1 MMVKSFQL
9 NAKKTLTI
17 CFAIFLSFF
26 SVSQTNAELESYKAK
41 YPGQHV
47 IMKTHSNKVMLTMVK
62 GQPQVV
68 HNYRMEFLI
77 LDQNGLLSLTE
88 ELIEHS
94 SFEQLTIN
102 EAYVL
107 VPKGD
112 GSEKVKVTQITTQ
125 DAETEGSIFHDDNK
139 ETRLI
144 FPKMTIGAL
153 RVLDYSVVVSENK
166 FPFGFNFCS
175 YYPIE
180 NSTFEV
186 ISDTSIHTIINLYN
200 TDKIKL
206 ETTVTILK
214 NKRTSTWS
222 TKNTPTYKMDFGSP
236 NRNYF
241 IPHLMGQISYFNTK
255 AGKTNVLET
264 LDDLHDWYFTNITEV
279 YNEVPNAEL
288 KTIADSLTKN
298 LSNELDKVEAV
309 YYWVQDNIKYIA
321 FEEGINGFV
330 PRQPSAIIKKRY
342 GDCKDMASLIYAML
356 KSVGI
361 TSYLSWIGSRDLPY
375 KYSEFPSSVADN
387 HMITVYKNGVKTYF
401 LDATNSFLSIH
412 DVASFTIGKEILLNI
427 DEHTHEI
434 HELPIPPS
442 SYTTM
447 RDTSYISIDGKKIKG
462 NGVTEI
468 GGYYNQLIHPLFHEV
483 QADKI
488 DEAAKSIITK
498 GNNSCKVSN
507 VKVKDIDDRD
517 KPMIVSYDYTV
528 DNYVTS
534 LENETYINTVLDKEI
549 TYGELKK
556 DRISPF
562 QFEFKSFDSY
572 TTILSIPSDYTVKSI
587 PKNVDYKSDIV
598 DFSIAYKTVNNEILM
613 TLTMEVKTL
622 LIYPEQFETWNKFYS
637 ISKKAM
643 SESIVLIKK

>member
-1 MMVKSFQL
+1 
-9 NAKKTLTI
+9 
-17 CFAIFLSFF
+17 
-26 SVSQTNAELESYKAK
+26 
-41 YPGQHV
+41 
-47 IMKTHSNKVMLTMVK
+47 
-62 GQPQVV
+62 
-68 HNYRMEFLI
+68 
-77 LDQNGLLSLTE
+77 
-88 ELIEHS
+88 
-94 SFEQLTIN
+94 
-102 EAYVL
+102 
-107 VPKGD
+107 
-112 GSEKVKVTQITTQ
+112 
-125 DAETEGSIFHDDNK
+125 
-139 ETRLI
+139 
-144 FPKMTIGAL
+144 
-153 RVLDYSVVVSENK
+153 
-166 FPFGFNFCS
+166 
-175 YYPIE
+175 
-180 NSTFEV
+180 
-186 ISDTSIHTIINLYN
+186 
-200 TDKIKL
+200 
-206 ETTVTILK
+206 
-214 NKRTSTWS
+214 
-222 TKNTPTYKMDFGSP
+222 
-236 NRNYF
+236 
-241 IPHLMGQISYFNTK
+241 
-255 AGKTNVLET
+255 
-264 LDDLHDWYFTNITEV
+264 
-279 YNEVPNAEL
+279 
-288 KTIADSLTKN
+288 
-298 LSNELDKVEAV
+298 
-309 YYWVQDNIKYIA
+309 
-321 FEEGINGFV
+321 
-330 PRQPSAIIKKRY
+330 
-342 GDCKDMASLIYAML
+342 
-356 KSVGI
+356 
-361 TSYLSWIGSRDLPY
+361 
-375 KYSEFPSSVADN
+375 VADN

-434 HELPIPPS
+434 QELPIPPS

-447 RDTSYISIDGKKIKG
+447 RDTCYISIDGKKIKG

-468 GGYYNQLIHPLFHEV
+468 AGYYNQLIHPLFHEV